1 MNHADYD
8 AHISMSEMP
17 APIDWPTVRRH
28 PRTLGEAFPDER
40 APAIEHVKPVANE
53 LKDVLL
59 ALLLWVVVCM
69 ALGIFMA
76 VIDAVRHWITT

>member
-1 MNHADYD
+1 MRNEFD
-8 AHISMSEMP
+8 AHVALSEMP
-17 APIDWPTVRRH
+17 APIDWPTVKRH

-40 APAIEHVKPVANE
+40 APVIEHVKPVSNE

-69 ALGIFMA
+69 ALGFFMA
-76 VIDAVRHWITT
+76 VIDGIRQWWNT